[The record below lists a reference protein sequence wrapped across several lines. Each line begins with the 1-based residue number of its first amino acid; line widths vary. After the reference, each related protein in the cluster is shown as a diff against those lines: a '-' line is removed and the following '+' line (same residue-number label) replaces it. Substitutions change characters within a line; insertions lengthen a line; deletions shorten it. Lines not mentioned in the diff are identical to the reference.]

1 MFQKIKKSKS
11 LLNNKNII
19 NIFIIIILLFSI
31 LFIVSNSMIINKE
44 NPKDK
49 LISIEVRGEVD
60 DPGIYEFV
68 LGSTFNDLFKT
79 IKLKNDADISSFN
92 LNSTLSNKQVI
103 IIPKL
108 KENKL
113 ISINSASLI
122 ELSSLK
128 GIGNS
133 LAQRIIEYRENNNG
147 FKSIEEIKNVKGI
160 GDKKF
165 ENIKEY
171 ITL

>member
-1 MFQKIKKSKS
+1 MFQKIKKLKS

-44 NPKDK
+44 NTKDK

>member
-1 MFQKIKKSKS
+1 MFQKIKKLKS